1 MPKIVDHEQRRIEIL
16 NASFDAFAQQGYA
29 ALSMRQL
36 AQSIG
41 VTTGSLYHYFPSK
54 DAIFEALFQRLQ
66 EDDLRAAAQAFS
78 KATSKIERAQ
88 ALSQYLSM
96 RSEQLCKALLI
107 AVEYHRV
114 QPLQESQ
121 QFLENTVVGYRQALK
136 DNLNID
142 SDELAELLLSVIFG
156 ILIQGALAPEISHI
170 DSQLLILQ
178 GLILHILNPS

>member
-16 NASFDAFAQQGYA
+16 NASFGAFAENGYA

-36 AQSIG
+36 AKSIG

-54 DAIFEALFQRLQ
+54 HALFEALFQRLQ
-66 EDDLRAAAQAFS
+66 EEDLRAAAQTFS
-78 KATSKIERAQ
+78 NSTSKQQRAQ
-88 ALSQYLSM
+88 ALTQFLSE
-96 RSEQLCKALLI
+96 RSDRLCKALLI

-114 QPLQESQ
+114 QPLDDSQEII
-121 QFLENTVVGYRQALK
+121 EETIVGYRQALK

-156 ILIQGALAPEISHI
+156 ILIQGSLAPDISHLN
-170 DSQLLILQ
+170 SQLMILQ
-178 GLILHILNPS
+178 GLTLQVLSQ